1 MREMILQQ
9 SCPVFVEEIAKSET
23 TLTTL
28 DEIIGYIKVKID
40 EDPNVA
46 YIAEFDHYAHTT
58 SLPHGEVAPEIV
70 AAKNLLFCFGPK
82 IPSPYMMAL
91 KPRSMGITETK
102 DGFVITFLEA
112 PLPMATKAMISWAES
127 VKNK

>member
-9 SCPVFVEEIAKSET
+9 SCPVFIEEISKDET
-23 TLTTL
+23 TLTTV
-28 DEIIGYIKVKID
+28 DEIIGYLKVKID
-40 EDPNVA
+40 ENPNVA

-58 SLPHGEVAPEIV
+58 SLPNGEVSPEIK

-82 IPSPYMMAL
+82 IPSPQMMAL
-91 KPRSMGITETK
+91 KPRSMGISEVEN
-102 DGFVITFLEA
+102 GFVITFLEA

-127 VKNK
+127 IKNK